1 MNCNDVLACLDS
13 AADNELPSSEAAIL
27 QGHLNSCSA
36 CKSDWDK
43 IIDVRQGIKSILE
56 DNRPKADFE
65 KRIIDKLNTESRN
78 KPNKIFRLSMLAAAI
93 FALILFTGS
102 ILNVPKPSLQ
112 ISSAV
117 SVENLLASVDHH
129 SNGPQDKN
137 IKVEYLGNKDTAEIS
152 KIAGFNLS
160 GIKMDDFKLEGSD
173 IIRVPQNKVLVR
185 MCFTSDNYS
194 HCIDCYQAPQ
204 GMLSFENST
213 TSILDG
219 KEVKTYTSKGQTALM
234 LNKNGIDILYVGSLP
249 KSELMK
255 LIQTNV

>member
-27 QGHLNSCSA
+27 QGHLNNCSA
-36 CKSDWDK
+36 CKNDWDK

-56 DNRPKADFE
+56 NNRPKDDLD
-65 KRIIDKLNTESRN
+65 KRIIASLNTTSNIKQNRSL
-78 KPNKIFRLSMLAAAI
+78 RLLIGVAAI

-117 SVENLLASVDHH
+117 SVESLLLSVDHH
-129 SNGPQDKN
+129 SDGPQDKN
-137 IKVEYLGNKDTAEIS
+137 IKVEYLGNKDTAQIS

-173 IIRVPQNKVLVR
+173 LIRVPQNKVLVR

-204 GMLSFENST
+204 GMLSFQNCT

-219 KEVKTYTSKGQTALM
+219 KEVKTYTAKGQTALM

-249 KSELMK
+249 KSELIK